1 MATAGSIV
9 VDLLMRTGAFETD
22 TARAE
27 KLMKQRMK
35 GIETAVNNAA
45 SAVALGGVA
54 IAGGMMLWVKQA
66 ADAADQLDQLSE
78 RTGITVETLNGLAYA
93 TRLSG
98 GDIDGL
104 EKGLQNLHKRMSEAA
119 AGNKASSELLKAL
132 GVSAGTADEA
142 LMQLADV
149 FPMLSKQDQVRV
161 GTELLGKSYA
171 SLVPLLAQGRA
182 GLQGLMEEGQ
192 RLNPITEESAKQA
205 ALLNDNMDRLKAL
218 SDGVAITVGN
228 SLIPGINRLAAE
240 FLDAQR
246 AGLTFGEMLNSIW
259 RTTPLDAGQ
268 KVRELGD
275 EIAATQ
281 QKLASLPANGWA
293 VSVDREKLV
302 GDIKA
307 LERQREYF
315 KARQREAALA
325 LGDGAYSNEGRRM
338 LAGSSIVLPREDK
351 IKTPKAPKE
360 TYTDPLAESAKLYAS
375 AMEAIDKAQLA
386 AQTSGMELTTT
397 QQRLMELFADP
408 VFLNMPDT
416 WKQTVVAAAESSIA
430 TEEAAK
436 QAEELNRQHERLNEL
451 IGEAALQKQIAD
463 MVLLSEAF
471 NTGRISVEQFEKGI
485 RSAFGLDEDEEG
497 GYWQKW
503 LESAERSLTSFDE
516 LSASV
521 VEKFSSGFGDAFE
534 QMVFDTEDAGE
545 AASAMAEGMARSVI
559 NALGQMA
566 AQWLA
571 YQLVQAVVG
580 KTSAASAATAQTFE
594 AMASQQ
600 MAAINAFA
608 STAAIPVVGPAMA
621 PAAAAAAL
629 AATSPFVATI
639 ASLGAAA
646 VGARANGGPVSADM
660 PYLVGE
666 REPELF
672 VPNTAGKVL
681 PISALGGAGGPTI
694 NLIEDKRRAGQTQER
709 TADNGRQEID
719 IFVADLMGD
728 GPRAKAIAQRFGL
741 KNKGR

>member
-45 SAVALGGVA
+45 ATVSVAAVA
-54 IAGGMMLWVKQA
+54 IAGGMALWVKQA

-78 RTGITVETLNGLAYA
+78 RTGVTVETLNGLSYA

-98 GDIDGL
+98 GDIGEL
-104 EKGLQNLHKRMSEAA
+104 EKGLQSLNKKLSEAA
-119 AGNKASSELLKAL
+119 AGNKSASELLKAL

-149 FPMLSKQDQVRV
+149 FPQLSKQDQVRV

-171 SLVPLLAQGRA
+171 ALVPLLAQGRA
-182 GLQGLMEEGQ
+182 GLQGLIEEGQ
-192 RLNPITEESAKQA
+192 RLNPITTETAKQA
-205 ALLNDNMDRLKAL
+205 ALLNDNMDRLKVL
-218 SDGVAITVGN
+218 SDGVAIVLGN
-228 SLIPGINRLAAE
+228 SLIPAVNSLANEFILGIRYSDG
-240 FLDAQR
+240 FFDALMKY
-246 AGLTFGEMLNSIW
+246 GLTNPFSTLEGNLARITAEYES
-259 RTTPLDAGQ
+259 LDFKLSNG
-268 KVRELGD
+268 RSTD
-275 EIAATQ
+275 EAA
-281 QKLASLPANGWA
+281 
-293 VSVDREKLV
+293 DRERLR
-302 GDIKA
+302 GLGQQLEYYRAIKA
-307 LERQREYF
+307 AQSGGSNQPPSDPKRREGP
-315 KARQREAALA
+315 Q
-325 LGDGAYSNEGRRM
+325 EG
-338 LAGSSIVLPREDK
+338 SQ
-351 IKTPKAPKE
+351 KTPRAPKE
-360 TYTDPLAESAKLYAS
+360 SYTDPLAESAKLYAS
-375 AMEAIDKAQLA
+375 AMEAIDKAQLS

-397 QQRLMELFADP
+397 QQRLMELFSDP

-416 WKQTVVAAAESSIA
+416 WKQTVVAAAESAIA

-436 QAEELNRQHERLNEL
+436 KAEELNRQHERLNEL

-463 MVLLSEAF
+463 MDLLSEAF
-471 NTGRISVEQFEKGI
+471 NNGRISVEQFEKGI
-485 RSAFGLDEDEEG
+485 RAAFGLEEDKEG
-497 GYWQKW
+497 GYWAKW
-503 LESAERSLTSFDE
+503 LESAEKSLTSFDE

-534 QMVFDTEDAGE
+534 RMIFDAGDAGE
-545 AASAMAEGMARSVI
+545 AASAMAEGMARSVV

-571 YQLVQAVVG
+571 YQVVQAMVG
-580 KTSAASAATAQTFE
+580 KTTAASAATAQTFE

-646 VGARANGGPVSADM
+646 AGARATGGPVSADM
-660 PYLVGE
+660 PYLIGE
-666 REPELF
+666 RGPELF

-681 PISALGGAGGPTI
+681 PNSALGGTGGPTI

-709 TADNGRQEID
+709 TGDNGKQEID
-719 IFVADLMGD
+719 VFIADLMGD
-728 GPRAKAIAQRFGL
+728 GPRAKAIARRFGL
-741 KNKGR
+741 KNKGY